1 MERNLPLERMARHKC
16 TIYLWFRFKYVPGML
31 KYVIITNYDLDS
43 GIIKKARSQVATLN
57 NLGFKAELVV
67 VAEDSEKKEEF
78 DDIKLVYVEKL
89 GRKFFLSRLQRTK
102 TIRRLIRD
110 IIISLKTGDI
120 FYYRGLEIPL
130 LYCPITFFRPFRK
143 CRIISEH
150 QSVEINESLLYHS
163 YLEAFTDLLSGNIII
178 GQSDGIIGVTDEITA
193 FWTKRLFYRK
203 IPRTTIPNGFN
214 VQSVEVRNLP
224 LVDNYDIHIL
234 FVGDISR
241 WHGLD
246 RLIRGIADYRGPVHI
261 HFHIV
266 GDGDELENLI
276 QLKKSVAPAADI
288 HFHGFMRGHPLDA
301 MFDTCH
307 IAIGSLGIHRNRM
320 KEAASLKVRE
330 YCSRGIPFLLANK
343 DPDFSDNFEYCLH
356 IEPTDTPVNVEEI
369 IFFTQKVFQ
378 NTDHPKIMRKYAEE
392 HVDWH
397 IKGLQ
402 LKEFIHKNFLSHPR

>member
-1 MERNLPLERMARHKC
+1 
-16 TIYLWFRFKYVPGML
+16 ML
-31 KYVIITNYDLDS
+31 QYVIITDYEPED
-43 GIIKKARSQVATLN
+43 GIMKKARAQVAALN
-57 NLGFKAELVV
+57 ALGIPSELIIVTQDV
-67 VAEDSEKKEEF
+67 EKKEEF
-78 DDIKLVYVEKL
+78 DNVTLLYVGKCEDQKI
-89 GRKFFLSRLQRTK
+89 FSRLKRAK
-102 TIRRLIRD
+102 RIRNLVRD
-110 IIISLKTGDI
+110 IILSLKSDDI
-120 FYYRGLEIPL
+120 FYYRGLQNQLSYYPL
-130 LYCPITFFRPFRK
+130 TFFRPFRK

-163 YLEAFTDLLSGNIII
+163 YLSAFIDLLSGNIII

-203 IPRTTIPNGFN
+203 IPRATIPNGFN
-214 VQSVEVRNLP
+214 VHSVEVRNP
-224 LVDNYDIHIL
+224 PRVDNNNIHIL
-234 FVGDISR
+234 FVGNISR

-246 RLIRGIADYRGPVHI
+246 RMIRGIADYRGPVHI

-266 GDGDELENLI
+266 GDGDELENLR

-288 HFHGFMRGHPLDA
+288 HFHGFLSGHPLDA

-330 YCSRGIPFLLANK
+330 YCSRGIPFILSNK

-369 IFFTQKVFQ
+369 ISFTQKVFQ
-378 NTDHPKIMRKYAEE
+378 NTDHSKIMRKYAEE
-392 HVDWH
+392 YVDWH
-397 IKGLQ
+397 VKGAQ
-402 LKEFIHKNFLSHPR
+402 LKEFINKNFSSHAR